1 MRPLRIP
8 SAAGG
13 QRDEARAG
21 PARREC
27 AGLPGAA
34 SIGMLQAA
42 VQGSPRLQAQRALQR
57 QADAATAPRVIQR
70 EKKTVDGVEVDVGG
84 GYTNWEGWHINWRL
98 GSKKGGQ
105 EQYHLTSQD
114 RTQHYFFVLG
124 PDGPEDTKPPA
135 KLVPKGTSGGISQ
148 APAEVRDFVMKNYRA
163 LM

>member
-8 SAAGG
+8 SAPRG

-21 PARREC
+21 PAQRHR
-27 AGLPGAA
+27 AGLPGTASMAA
-34 SIGMLQAA
+34 LQAA
-42 VQGSPRLQAQRALQR
+42 VQGSPRLQPQRALQR
-57 QADAATAPRVIQR
+57 MADAATAQRVIQR

-98 GSKKGGQ
+98 GSKKGGR

-124 PDGPEDTKPPA
+124 TDGPEDTKPPA
-135 KLVPKGTSGGISQ
+135 KLVPKGISGGISK
-148 APAEVRDFVMKNYRA
+148 APSEVRDFVMRNYRD